1 MARAP
6 RRVALV
12 GLAVGIVLAV
22 GPALLWFV
30 GGPTVPPDT
39 GAVAVAPAVAP
50 AVLHDPAPAETGT
63 PVAEAGRTA
72 APAPPVRIRVPDAGV
87 DAPVVITG
95 VDERGGM
102 AVPENIRTVGWYRFG
117 AGPGAPAG
125 SAVLAGH
132 VDDRIQGRGAFYR
145 LADLPAGS
153 PVEITLADGTVV
165 VYRVGAVERVPKTG
179 LPADRLFARDGPPR
193 LALITC
199 GGAFDR
205 AKGGYTD
212 NVVVTAAP
220 EQVRSDP
227 QARQPGSSASAPT
240 AP

>member
-1 MARAP
+1 VARVP

-22 GPALLWFV
+22 GPALLWWV
-30 GGPTVPPDT
+30 GGPGAPPDT
-39 GAVAVAPAVAP
+39 GAAASVPAVAP
-50 AVLHDPAPAETGT
+50 AVLHDPVPARPA
-63 PVAEAGRTA
+63 PVAAEAA
-72 APAPPVRIRVPDAGV
+72 QPAPPAPPVRIRVAGAGV
-87 DAPVVITG
+87 DAPVVVTG

-102 AVPENIRTVGWYRFG
+102 AVPEDIRTVGWYRFG
-117 AGPGAPAG
+117 VGPGAPAG

-153 PVEITLADGTVV
+153 PVEVTLADGAVV
-165 VYRVGAVERVPKTG
+165 TYRVSAVERVPKTV
-179 LPADRLFARDGPPR
+179 LPADRLFARDGPPQ

-227 QARQPGSSASAPT
+227 QGREPGPSASAPT